1 MNNTFIVK
9 VVSMVLVILVIMLV
23 GSMNLGLT
31 TETFADAGIP
41 TVYTG
46 PVPTVPPAVPSDP
59 TPSDPV
65 PSIPPNP
72 VPAVPSEPVPSIPP
86 KPVPSDPVPA
96 EPINVP
102 KRPKWFDF
110 SIQPEGKP
118 RGVMLPTYN
127 PIPKK

>member
-1 MNNTFIVK
+1 MNSTFIVK
-9 VVSMVLVILVIMLV
+9 VASMVLVILVIMLV
-23 GSMNLGLT
+23 GSMDLGLT

-41 TVYTG
+41 TVPSNPVPTVPSG
-46 PVPTVPPAVPSDP
+46 PVPTVPSDP
-59 TPSDPV
+59 I
-65 PSIPPNP
+65 PSIPPG
-72 VPAVPSEPVPSIPP
+72 
-86 KPVPSDPVPA
+86 PVPA

-127 PIPKK
+127 PLPKK